1 MAGSPASA
9 VRLAWEHMF
18 GSMRTRDQIKSL
30 LATGYGVSDI
40 ARRLRLAEPTV
51 AYHAGRI
58 LQPPPMPAQTEIRF
72 DASAREEVPTR
83 RRVELLL
90 NEGHSRLEIARRL
103 GLSKSTVSYHAR
115 RLGAPRDE
123 RGARRYDWG
132 LVQRFYDDGH
142 SVRQCQQRF
151 GFSRQS
157 WHAAV
162 KRGAIAPRP
171 HGLPLDQLLTDGVHR
186 GRRNIKVRLIS
197 SGAKLNRC
205 ENCGIHEWLGAP
217 LSLALHHVNGDRR
230 DNRLENLELLCPNCH
245 SQTDNFAGRRRS
257 RPAPV
262 HGDAA

>member
-1 MAGSPASA
+1 MG
-9 VRLAWEHMF
+9 
-18 GSMRTRDQIKSL
+18 TRDQIESL
-30 LATGYGVSDI
+30 LAAGYGVSDI
-40 ARRLRLAEPTV
+40 ARRLGLAEPTV

-58 LQPPPMPAQTEIRF
+58 LQPPRMPAQAEIRF
-72 DASAREEVPTR
+72 DSSAREEVPTR

-90 NEGHSRLEIARRL
+90 DEGHSRLEIARRL

-123 RGARRYDWG
+123 RGARRYDWR
-132 LVQRFYDDGH
+132 LVQRFYDEGH

-171 HGLPLDQLLTDGVHR
+171 HGLPLDQLLANGVHR
-186 GRRNIKVRLIS
+186 GRRNIKLRLIG

-205 ENCGIHEWLGAP
+205 ENCGIGEWLGAP

-230 DNRLENLELLCPNCH
+230 DNRLENLQLLCPNCH
-245 SQTDNFAGRRRS
+245 SQTENFAGRRRS
-257 RPAPV
+257 RPTRV
-262 HGDAA
+262 QGDAA